1 MIMNKEVQRQRIGQR
16 IKEIRTAAGVSQS
29 IMAERLGTHQA
40 NVARMESGKYNIG
53 YDTLQAIA
61 DLFGKEIDFIERP
74 TT

>member
-1 MIMNKEVQRQRIGQR
+1 MNKEVQRQRIYQR
-16 IKEIRTAAGVSQS
+16 IKADTHRCRSFTIHHT
-29 IMAERLGTHQA
+29 ERLGTHQA

-61 DLFGKEIDFIERP
+61 DLFGKEIDFIESKP